1 MSHEIMRLKKEKE
14 EQDVLIATLKEEV
27 RHGLPAL
34 DSQSS
39 SV

>member
-27 RHGLPAL
+27 RHGRLP
-34 DSQSS
+34 
-39 SV
+39 